1 MPEQETSSTVA
12 QAADDGRRLV
22 LRPLTLE
29 IEGGTPTTWQ
39 LDDPQALAELKEKGF
54 TLTEGSHYKLRYAF
68 QVRHDIISG
77 LTYVSATSRQRIK
90 VDKEQA
96 LLGAFGPQA
105 ALHKYTVPRSGWSEA
120 PSGPLLERSEAEL
133 RAWGRGSLGSLLYRR
148 ALGEAVATA
157 SAVRDGAPSTG
168 PAPTYA
174 QVQAL
179 VDGPGVTGR

>member
-22 LRPLTLE
+22 LRSLTLE

-39 LDDPQALAELKEKGF
+39 LDAPQALAELKEKGF

-90 VDKEQA
+90 VDKDRV
-96 LLGAFGPQA
+96 LLGSLGPQA
-105 ALHKYTVPRSGWSEA
+105 APHEGTIPRSGWAEA
-120 PSGPLLERSEAEL
+120 PTGAASRGAYTVKATFVDDEGAEL
-133 RAWGRGSLGSLLYRR
+133 AKAEY
-148 ALGEAVATA
+148 AFTIA
-157 SAVRDGAPSTG
+157 SA
-168 PAPTYA
+168 
-174 QVQAL
+174 
-179 VDGPGVTGR
+179 